1 MVRTKASMLKEQE
14 DLLEQLKAEE
24 EQERQRQEELREE
37 QELDTL
43 FREAKRNKEIN
54 KRVPYVRLGSGPIKK
69 ERTRKI
75 IIQDD
80 SPEPGGSLTKRMRLF
95 RRAGPETRRR
105 FMEEQSSE
113 FIYNPNAFGKR
124 KLRSVEGDISY
135 LSKKM

>member
-1 MVRTKASMLKEQE
+1 MVRTKASVLKDQE
-14 DLLEQLKAEE
+14 DLLEQLQAEE
-24 EQERQRQEELREE
+24 ELEKLREKELQEE

-54 KRVPYVRLGSGPIKK
+54 KRVSYVRPGSGPIKK

-80 SPEPGGSLTKRMRLF
+80 SPEPGGSLTKRIRSF
-95 RRAGPETRRR
+95 RRASPETRRR

-124 KLRSVEGDISY
+124 KIRSVENDIKY
-135 LSKKM
+135 LSKKG

>member
-1 MVRTKASMLKEQE
+1 MVRTKASLMKEQE

-24 EQERQRQEELREE
+24 DQERQRQEELREE

-54 KRVPYVRLGSGPIKK
+54 KRVPYVRPGSGPIKK

-80 SPEPGGSLTKRMRLF
+80 SPEPGGSLTKRIRSF
-95 RRAGPETRRR
+95 RRASPETRRR

-113 FIYNPNAFGKR
+113 FIYNPNSFGKR
-124 KLRSVEGDISY
+124 KLRSVERDINF
-135 LSKKM
+135 LSKKI